1 MNIMTVATEELISRI
16 IESGTV
22 PTRAEGLA
30 IKVDSIRDG
39 KVTFS
44 FHVVDKD
51 GKPLVE
57 MRPSESM
64 TEGETLMLMRLDAVF
79 NITISPR

>member
-30 IKVDSIRDG
+30 IKVDKICDG

-44 FHVVDKD
+44 FNVVDKD

-57 MRPSESM
+57 MRPSESL
-64 TEGETLMLMRLDAVF
+64 TAGETLMLMRLDAVF

>member
-16 IESGTV
+16 IESGTA

-30 IKVDSIRDG
+30 IKVDKIRDG

-51 GKPLVE
+51 GEPLVE
-57 MRPSESM
+57 MRPSESL
-64 TEGETLMLMRLDAVF
+64 TAGETLMLMRLDAVF
-79 NITISPR
+79 NITVSPR